1 MNVPRS
7 GFLMVAGRARRLP
20 SFPGNTQERPLGS
33 EVVEGEAGREEEDDD
48 AAGARGAVAV
58 RGERGV
64 EKARAAQRTTHQQK
78 PAQNAKDEH
87 KLVLF
92 TKYFIHNLF

>member
-1 MNVPRS
+1 
-7 GFLMVAGRARRLP
+7 MVACRLP

-48 AAGARGAVAV
+48 AAGARGAVAGA
-58 RGERGV
+58 RRV

-78 PAQNAKDEH
+78 PAQGAKD
-87 KLVLF
+87 
-92 TKYFIHNLF
+92 

>member
-7 GFLMVAGRARRLP
+7 GFLMVA
-20 SFPGNTQERPLGS
+20 FPGNTQERPLGS

-48 AAGARGAVAV
+48 AAGARGA
-58 RGERGV
+58 RRV

-78 PAQNAKDEH
+78 PAQNAKD
-87 KLVLF
+87 L
-92 TKYFIHNLF
+92 Y

>member
-7 GFLMVAGRARRLP
+7 GFLMVACRLP

-33 EVVEGEAGREEEDDD
+33 EVVEVEAGREEEDDD
-48 AAGARGAVAV
+48 AAGARGAVA
-58 RGERGV
+58 RSRSGARRRA

-78 PAQNAKDEH
+78 PAQNAKD
-87 KLVLF
+87 
-92 TKYFIHNLF
+92 